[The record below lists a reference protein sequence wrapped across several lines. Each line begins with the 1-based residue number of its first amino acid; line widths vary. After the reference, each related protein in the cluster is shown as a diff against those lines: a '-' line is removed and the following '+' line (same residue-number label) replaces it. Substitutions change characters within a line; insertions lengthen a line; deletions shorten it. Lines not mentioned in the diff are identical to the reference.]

1 MSKYN
6 VYAQK
11 LDTAFKAA
19 RDEYAAAFQKLQ
31 QARRDE
37 LSARAWKPD
46 DTAEEKTV
54 RITRAALALHD
65 AEATFNEVSRRVWT
79 NFEDT
84 RRTLREELEQE
95 TSAAG
100 IADPN
105 AIDSNALELMK
116 TGVLTS
122 ADYSAFLEKYDSNP
136 TMLKLIA
143 HYAHEAAEATDNRK
157 EAATLNSVSLACQS
171 GQSAIMRAWDELSN
185 VADKCGG
192 SRAKGSPELLVTMGA
207 RWEEITGAAVENF

>member
-6 VYAQK
+6 TYAQK

-65 AEATFNEVSRRVWT
+65 AEAAFNEVSRRVWA

-95 TSAAG
+95 ASAAG
-100 IADPN
+100 IADPD

-122 ADYSAFLEKYDSNP
+122 ADYSAFLEKYDNNP

-143 HYAHEAAEATDNRK
+143 HYAHEAAEVTDNRK
-157 EAATLNSVSLACQS
+157 EAATLNAVSLACQS

-192 SRAKGSPELLVTMGA
+192 SRAKRSPELLVTMGA
-207 RWEEITGAAVENF
+207 RWEEITGAAVEDF

>member
-6 VYAQK
+6 TYARK

-31 QARRDE
+31 QAQREE
-37 LSARAWKPD
+37 LAARAWRPD
-46 DTAEEKTV
+46 DTAEEKAIRV
-54 RITRAALALHD
+54 ARAALVLHD
-65 AEATFNEVSRRVWT
+65 AEAAFNEVSSRVWA

-84 RRTLREELEQE
+84 RRTLREELKEE

-100 IADPN
+100 VANPDAVDN
-105 AIDSNALELMK
+105 NALELMK

-122 ADYSAFLEKYDSNP
+122 ADYSAFLEKYDSTP

-143 HYAHEAAEATDNRK
+143 HYAHEAAETTESRK
-157 EAATLNSVSLACQS
+157 EAAALNAIALSCQS
-171 GQSAIMRAWDELSN
+171 GQSAIMQAWDDLSAA
-185 VADKCGG
+185 ADRFG
-192 SRAKGSPELLVTMGA
+192 RAKDNPELLVSMSA